1 MLLKNPGLVK
11 RHEVDAAATEATG
24 LVDGMLSKLK
34 NMKRLW
40 V

>member
-1 MLLKNPGLVK
+1 MLLKNPDLVK
-11 RHEVDAAATEATG
+11 RHEVDTAHDATG
-24 LVDGMLSKLK
+24 LVDGILAKLK